1 MLSLVQKEFYYPTF
15 GDDKLFTENSV
26 TAVTKGGSMVELR
39 NCITFKRLQER
50 NNG

>member
-26 TAVTKGGSMVELR
+26 TAVTSYEIVSLSNDCRKE
-39 NCITFKRLQER
+39 ITGDF
-50 NNG
+50 